1 MKILN
6 VLARSLW
13 ARVSAAHARAGGAGK
28 PWWPRSRRP
37 SAPPPAQPAQGRP
50 PREQGGES
58 ASAEPFPYDPSFP
71 QLGVATDLELMREV
85 FQRHLKPLD
94 GKAYHVRECRIF
106 GIRRQPALRRFMLQ
120 YILRLVDP
128 RTGCERDQW
137 VTGMM
142 YSGWR
147 TRWMLE
153 KLRFQR
159 VWERLRRSGPGR
171 GSAAE
176 ASSTFAPAYYVP
188 ELEMLVQMFPY
199 DHRLPALPLLMVG
212 PPPELEPLLLSR
224 FGPGDWQAEAWEAE
238 PVRYQAELRATL
250 RLTVRARDTATGRAA
265 EKRFYVK
272 VYHNE
277 KGEQTHEVLR
287 ELWSRA
293 ESGDA
298 GFTVGRPVAYLSS
311 LRVLVQEEVVGT
323 SLEDMLLR
331 GDDVT
336 PVMRRVAIDLAALH
350 LNQTGTSR
358 RHRLGEEVARLARA
372 SRLLRWACPH
382 LGPEIEE
389 IVDAVVAGLREVP
402 PAPTHVDL
410 KPDHIMLDGD
420 RLILIDLDGF
430 ARADPI
436 LDVARLSAYLTN
448 APLRSSLH
456 HDYLRVV
463 AQTFVEEYF
472 AHVPEAWRER
482 FPFHYAGA
490 CLRLALG
497 LWRRQPPGWPTKVE
511 SVVKEAKNSLTG
523 KVWG

>member
-1 MKILN
+1 
-6 VLARSLW
+6 
-13 ARVSAAHARAGGAGK
+13 
-28 PWWPRSRRP
+28 
-37 SAPPPAQPAQGRP
+37 
-50 PREQGGES
+50 
-58 ASAEPFPYDPSFP
+58 
-71 QLGVATDLELMREV
+71 MREV

-94 GKAYHVRECRIF
+94 GKAYHIRECRIF

-171 GSAAE
+171 ESAAE

-238 PVRYQAELRATL
+238 PVRYRADLRATL

-277 KGEQTHEVLR
+277 KGEQAQEALR

-293 ESGDA
+293 EAGDA
-298 GFTVGRPVAYLSS
+298 GFTVGKPVAYLSS

-323 SLEDMLLR
+323 SLKDMLLR

-336 PVMRRVAIDLAALH
+336 PAVRKVARTLAALH
-350 LNQTGTSR
+350 LSSQVTPR
-358 RHRLGEEVARLARA
+358 RRPLRREVAIIERA
-372 SRLLRWACPH
+372 GKLLRWACPH

-389 IVDAVVAGLREVP
+389 IVGALVAGLGEVS
-402 PAPTHVDL
+402 PAPTHGHL
-410 KPDHIMLDGD
+410 KREHGVLHGD
-420 RLILIDLDGF
+420 RLALLDLDEF
-430 ARADPI
+430 AGADPV
-436 LDVARLSAYLTN
+436 LDS
-448 APLRSSLH
+448 
-456 HDYLRVV
+456 
-463 AQTFVEEYF
+463 
-472 AHVPEAWRER
+472 
-482 FPFHYAGA
+482 
-490 CLRLALG
+490 
-497 LWRRQPPGWPTKVE
+497 
-511 SVVKEAKNSLTG
+511 
-523 KVWG
+523 

>member
-1 MKILN
+1 
-6 VLARSLW
+6 
-13 ARVSAAHARAGGAGK
+13 
-28 PWWPRSRRP
+28 
-37 SAPPPAQPAQGRP
+37 
-50 PREQGGES
+50 
-58 ASAEPFPYDPSFP
+58 
-71 QLGVATDLELMREV
+71 MREV

-94 GKAYHVRECRIF
+94 GKAYHIRECRIF

-137 VTGMM
+137 VTGVMYSGWRTQWMLEMLKYILRLVDPRTGCKRDQWVTGMM

-171 GSAAE
+171 EFAAE

-238 PVRYQAELRATL
+238 PVRYRADLRATL

-272 VYHNE
+272 VYDDE
-277 KGEQTHEVLR
+277 KAGEQAQEALR

-293 ESGDA
+293 EAGDA

-323 SLEDMLLR
+323 SLKDMLLR

-336 PVMRRVAIDLAALH
+336 PAVRKVARTLAALH
-350 LNQTGTSR
+350 LSSQVTPR
-358 RHRLGEEVARLARA
+358 RRPLRREVAIIERA
-372 SRLLRWACPH
+372 GKLLRWACPH

-389 IVDAVVAGLREVP
+389 IVGAVVAGLGEVS
-402 PAPTHVDL
+402 PAPTHGDL
-410 KPDHIMLDGD
+410 KLEHVVLDGD
-420 RLILIDLDGF
+420 RLALLDLDEF
-430 ARADPI
+430 AGADPV
-436 LDVARLSAYLTN
+436 LDIAQLLASIVNVPLSF
-448 APLRSSLH
+448 PLPQDRAWAA
-456 HDYLRVV
+456 
-463 AQTFVEEYF
+463 AQVFAEEYF
-472 AHVPEAWRER
+472 GHVPEAWRER
-482 FPFHYAGA
+482 LPLHYAMA
-490 CLRLALG
+490 VFRMAASFF
-497 LWRRQPPGWPTKVE
+497 RHQTPGWHDKIEPLVE
-511 SVVKEAKNSLTG
+511 EAKGSLAG
-523 KVWG
+523 RVW